1 MAATLE
7 ELMNQLNH
15 YQPYQ
20 AMTQEEMNEAAENR
34 YRAVYDQKRL
44 SAQQAYE
51 QSDAALARELT
62 SLQDAYSRERDRSAA
77 ETENIYHQAGRQA
90 LSRGM
95 QRSSYHNASLV
106 NIHLAGEAAQQ
117 KLGREQMQAEGDVNE
132 QRTLLSR
139 QLATQIAEYDA
150 QQRSDVL
157 GYLDELEARE
167 YDRTVQS
174 HNTYTELAMKLY
186 EYQHQLEVE
195 AAEQARWQAEF
206 NAKYGG
212 GSSGGGGG
220 GKKKTTKTTA
230 SSSSSAA
237 YSGGSVGGKTTQKMM
252 LH

>member
-1 MAATLE
+1 MASSLE
-7 ELMNQLNH
+7 QLMNQLH
-15 YQPYQ
+15 AYQPYE

-34 YRAVYDQKRL
+34 YRALYDQKRL

-51 QSDAALARELT
+51 QSDAALARELA
-62 SLQDAYSRERDRSAA
+62 SLQDTYSRERGRSASQ
-77 ETENIYHQAGRQA
+77 TEAIYRQAGRQA

-95 QRSSYHNASLV
+95 QRSSYHNANLT

-117 KLGREQMQAEGDVNE
+117 EIGREQAEAESDVNE
-132 QRTLLSR
+132 QRSLLSR
-139 QLATQIAEYDA
+139 QLAAQIAGYDA
-150 QQRSDVL
+150 QQRTDVL
-157 GYLDELEARE
+157 GYLDELAARE

-174 HNTYTELAMKLY
+174 QNTYTELAMKLY

-220 GKKKTTKTTA
+220 SRKKTSSSKTA
-230 SSSSSAA
+230 SPSFN
-237 YSGGSVGGKTTQKMM
+237 GGSAGGKTTPKML

>member
-7 ELMNQLNH
+7 ELMNQLNN
-15 YQPYQ
+15 YQPYE

-34 YRAVYDQKRL
+34 YRALYDQKRL

-51 QSDAALARELT
+51 QSDAALERELA
-62 SLQDAYSRERDRSAA
+62 SLQDTYSRERGRSASQ
-77 ETENIYHQAGRQA
+77 TEAIYRQAGRQA

-95 QRSSYHNASLV
+95 QRSSYHNANLT

-117 KLGREQMQAEGDVNE
+117 EISREQAEAESDVNE
-132 QRTLLSR
+132 QRSLLSR
-139 QLATQIAEYDA
+139 QLAAQIAGYDA
-150 QQRSDVL
+150 QQRTDVL
-157 GYLDELEARE
+157 GYLDELAARE

-174 HNTYTELAMKLY
+174 QNTHTELAMKLY

-195 AAEQARWQAEF
+195 TAEQARWQAEF

-212 GSSGGGGG
+212 GSSGGGGS
-220 GKKKTTKTTA
+220 KKKTTTTA
-230 SSSSSAA
+230 SASSTTAVK
-237 YSGGSVGGKTTQKMM
+237 GGSVGGNTTPKML

>member
-1 MAATLE
+1 MASSLE
-7 ELMNQLNH
+7 QLMNQLH
-15 YQPYQ
+15 AYQPYE

-34 YRAVYDQKRL
+34 YRALYDQKRL

-51 QSDAALARELT
+51 QSDAARERELA
-62 SLQDAYSRERDRSAA
+62 SLQDTYSRERGRSASQ
-77 ETENIYHQAGRQA
+77 TEAIYRQAGRQA

-95 QRSSYHNASLV
+95 QRSSYHNANLT

-117 KLGREQMQAEGDVNE
+117 EISREQAEAESDVNE
-132 QRTLLSR
+132 QRSLLSR
-139 QLATQIAEYDA
+139 QLAAQIAGYDA
-150 QQRSDVL
+150 QQRTDVL
-157 GYLDELEARE
+157 GYLDELAARE

-174 HNTYTELAMKLY
+174 QNTHTQLAMKLY

-220 GKKKTTKTTA
+220 SRKKTSSSKTA
-230 SSSSSAA
+230 SPSFN
-237 YSGGSVGGKTTQKMM
+237 GGSAGGKTTPKML

>member
-7 ELMNQLNH
+7 GLMNQLAN

-34 YRAVYDQKRL
+34 YRALYDQKRL
-44 SAQQAYE
+44 SAQHAYE

-62 SLQDAYSRERDRSAA
+62 SLQDTYSRERDRSAA
-77 ETENIYHQAGRQA
+77 ETENIYRQAGRQA

-95 QRSSYHNASLV
+95 QRSSYHNANLV

-139 QLATQIAEYDA
+139 QLAAQIAEYDA

-206 NAKYGG
+206 NAKYGD
-212 GSSGGGGG
+212 GSSSGSR
-220 GKKKTTKTTA
+220 KKKTTSSSAA

-237 YSGGSVGGKTTQKMM
+237 ASGGSAGGKTTQKMM